1 MRAAQSG
8 AAVSEE
14 EPISTRLWRYR
25 EQLDAE
31 SGNAEAKREL
41 AAALRAIVEEL
52 DATDAPPEL
61 LTAEGAR
68 LLELAGELRRHG
80 SARVE
85 RRPAGFTG
93 METFHDRSPVVGLA
107 NPLAPPA
114 VLEHHPERHCV
125 RGEVEFGR
133 AFEGGPGLV
142 HGGFLAALLD
152 EVLGVVTIY
161 SGNPGMTGE
170 YTVRYVR
177 PTRIKV
183 PLRFEARF
191 DRREGRKI
199 YVSGEIWDGDTLTVK
214 ATGTFISVESA
225 HFESLHA
232 DRSER
237 IGER

>member
-1 MRAAQSG
+1 M
-8 AAVSEE
+8 SEE
-14 EPISTRLWRYR
+14 EPISTRLARYR

-31 SGNAEAKREL
+31 SGNAEAKRAF
-41 AAALRAIVEEL
+41 AAALREIIEEL
-52 DATDAPPEL
+52 DATGAPPEQL
-61 LTAEGAR
+61 MAETGR
-68 LLELAGELRRHG
+68 LLELAAELRRHALARPERG
-80 SARVE
+80 SE
-85 RRPAGFTG
+85 GFTG
-93 METFHDRSPVVGLA
+93 METFHDRSPIVGLA

-114 VLEHHPERHCV
+114 VLEHHPEQHCV
-125 RGEVEFGR
+125 RGKVEFGK

-170 YTVRYVR
+170 YTVRFVR

-199 YVSGEIWDGDTLTVK
+199 YVSAEIWDGDTRTVE
-214 ATGTFISVESA
+214 ATGTFISVEAA